1 MFQTPTNNLILV
13 WNQTKDYY
21 KDYPEQ
27 ESILLKRLPFKPFLN
42 HPHPYE
48 TEIDFFHDDCIDVA
62 IDYKKSGL
70 NPLVLNMCDWD
81 IAGGLVGSGAST
93 QEEECFRRSNYYKH
107 LRTDDFYPLESIDTI
122 ISNNVEYTRH
132 GFRQGYVS
140 MKEPVLLDMVAA
152 PCITFP
158 LVNNFSKKR
167 KMIDEVEVHLFENKI
182 RMLLYAGIENGN
194 DSLVLSA
201 WGCGAFGCP
210 PGHVGFLFRKI
221 IFENA
226 GLFKKIAFAILGT
239 NYTLF
244 QEGFLQEGDDYAGDE
259 SEGSV
264 NLDDRYESDSEFK
277 GIKVE
282 KLP

>member
-1 MFQTPTNNLILV
+1 MFQTPTDNLILV
-13 WNQTKDYY
+13 WNQTKEYY
-21 KDYPEQ
+21 KDFPEQ
-27 ESILLKRLPFKPFLN
+27 ESILLKKLPFKPFLN
-42 HPHPYE
+42 HPRPYE
-48 TEIDFFHDDCIDVA
+48 TEIDFFHDDCIDIA

-81 IAGGLVGSGAST
+81 IAGGLVGSGALT
-93 QEEECFRRSNYYKH
+93 QEEECFRRSNYFKH
-107 LRTDDFYPLESIDTI
+107 LRTEDFYPLESIDTI

-140 MKEPVLLDMVAA
+140 MKEHVLLDMVAA
-152 PCITFP
+152 PALTFP
-158 LVNNFSKKR
+158 RMNNSRTKR
-167 KMIDEVEVHLFENKI
+167 RMIDKEEIHLFENKI

-226 GLFKKIAFAILGT
+226 GLFKKIAFAILGP
-239 NYTLF
+239 NYTHF
-244 QEGFLQEGDDYAGDE
+244 QEGFLQEGDNYVGDE
-259 SEGSV
+259 TEDGLV
-264 NLDDRYESDSEFK
+264 LDERYESDSEFK